1 MGILRDDGELMA
13 KKSRKIRADFRKN
26 RTPRTRLS
34 DWTQK
39 FHQEAFNE
47 ESPVFGERIG
57 KGELSRRRTVLT
69 GQAEDAAAGDGLQL
83 EIDQS
88 ACRRG
93 RVLSVFGLNSTVE
106 GDDGATHQC
115 ATRRLLKTLSTD
127 QRHVVAAGDRV
138 WFRAACGRAASE
150 YEGIIEVIE
159 PRHGV
164 LCRETHGRQHI
175 IATNV
180 DQVLIV
186 ASAAEP
192 HLKPNLIDRMLVAAE
207 HSRIRPVICIN
218 KIDLVDPADLE
229 PLVGVYAQMG
239 YRVLLVSS
247 ITGLGVGRVQ
257 RLLKDRASAIAGQSG
272 VGKSSLLNAVQP
284 SLRLV
289 VAPVSVETEK
299 GKHTTTTARLI
310 PLEFGGYVV
319 DTPGVRQFQ
328 LWDIVPEEVVN
339 YYRDLRV
346 FVSNCKFPDCTHTH
360 EADCAIKNAVA
371 DGRLDDR
378 RYESYLQLHAGEME

>member
-1 MGILRDDGELMA
+1 MP

-26 RTPRTRLS
+26 RAPRTRLS

-39 FHQEAFNE
+39 FHEEAFDE
-47 ESPVFGERIG
+47 EDPAFGERIG
-57 KGELSRRRTVLT
+57 KSELSRRRTVLT
-69 GQAEDAAAGDGLQL
+69 GQAQDGADSGKELQL

-88 ACRRG
+88 VCRRG

-106 GDDGATHQC
+106 GEDGATYQC

-127 QRHVVAAGDRV
+127 LRHVVAAGDRV
-138 WFRAACGRAASE
+138 WFRPAMEGTTSE
-150 YEGIIEVIE
+150 CEGIIEVIE

-164 LCRETHGRQHI
+164 CRESHGRQHI

-186 ASAAEP
+186 SRAAEP
-192 HLKPNLIDRMLVAAE
+192 RLKPNFIDRMLVAAE
-207 HSRIRPVICIN
+207 QSNIRPVICIN

-229 PLVGVYAQMG
+229 PLVGVYCQMG
-239 YRVLLVSS
+239 YRVLLASAT
-247 ITGLGVGRVQ
+247 TGTGIERLS
-257 RLLKDRASAIAGQSG
+257 RLLKDRANVVAGQSG

-284 SLRLV
+284 ALRLA
-289 VAPVSVETEK
+289 VAPVSTETEK

-310 PLEFGGYVV
+310 PLKFGGYVV
-319 DTPGVRQFQ
+319 DTPGIRQFQ

-346 FVSNCKFPDCTHTH
+346 FVSNCKFPNCTHTH

-378 RYESYLQLHAGEME
+378 RYESYLHLHAGEME